1 MYSCAEPTRAGLG
14 QAMRCL
20 DLPLCGG
27 REDGCGRPRPGGQ
40 QRLFDELD
48 DEVEGEEGTRADQR
62 ELHGVLLGHHLH
74 VRLARRLLRLKQCPL
89 AANPDEQRA
98 EDEQVEVRVYQDEVW
113 NDEHRN
119 DEQIRS
125 PEASDLCFRRGDG
138 LGDALGGH
146 CGARLRLPPRVST
159 LKKKNFQHPSAG
171 LLSSQVCPSPS
182 PSWDTLL
189 YFLSSQ
195 VATF

>member
-27 REDGCGRPRPGGQ
+27 REDGCGRRRPGGQ

-125 PEASDLCFRRGDG
+125 PEASNL
-138 LGDALGGH
+138 
-146 CGARLRLPPRVST
+146 
-159 LKKKNFQHPSAG
+159 
-171 LLSSQVCPSPS
+171 
-182 PSWDTLL
+182 
-189 YFLSSQ
+189 
-195 VATF
+195 